1 MKIGCRG
8 KERKPGWIRLKVVQ
22 FQPSGPSYH
31 ITSRHVTWHDSSI
44 TPTPPIILRRAMV
57 LKHVEYLHVVATI
70 PICVFVL
77 TVSFRLVSYVFNSHI
92 ENIWLADVL
101 SGRQIVRCFLDILSG
116 SSSDIL
122 SGLWQEYD

>member
-1 MKIGCRG
+1 
-8 KERKPGWIRLKVVQ
+8 
-22 FQPSGPSYH
+22 
-31 ITSRHVTWHDSSI
+31 
-44 TPTPPIILRRAMV
+44 MV
-57 LKHVEYLHVVATI
+57 LNYVEYLHVVAAI